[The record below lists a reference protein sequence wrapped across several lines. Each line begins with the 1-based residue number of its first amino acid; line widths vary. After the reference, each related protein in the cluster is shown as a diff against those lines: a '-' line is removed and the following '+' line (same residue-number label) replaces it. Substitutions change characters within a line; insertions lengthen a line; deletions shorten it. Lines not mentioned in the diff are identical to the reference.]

1 MINAQRRLFA
11 HYEWR
16 LFMSATNTPV
26 DFNDYKVA
34 DMSLAAWGRRE
45 TFIAESEMPALMG
58 LRRKYASEQ
67 PLNGAKIIGC
77 IHMTIQT
84 AVLIE
89 TLVDLGAEV
98 RWSSCNVLSTQD
110 QAAAAIAAAG
120 IAVFAWKGQT
130 EEEYEWCLEQ
140 TILKDGKT
148 WDANMVLDDGGDLT
162 ELLHKKYP
170 NILEN
175 VHGVT
180 EETTTGVHRLLDMLA
195 KGELKIP
202 AINVND
208 SVTKSKNDNKYGCR
222 HSLNDA
228 IKRGTDHLLS
238 GKQALVIGYGDVGK
252 GSSQSLR
259 QEGMIV
265 KISEVDPICAMQA
278 CMDGFEVVSPF
289 IDGVNDGS
297 YASIDPAL
305 LGKIDLIVTTTGN
318 VNVCDANMLKALK
331 KRAVVCNI
339 GHFDNEIDT
348 DFMRKNWV
356 WEEVKPQVHKVHRTG
371 YSGFDQKNDDYLILL
386 SEGRLVNLGNATG
399 HPSRIMDGSFANQVL
414 AQIFLLD
421 QKYADL
427 SADQKAELLTVEVL
441 PKKLDEEVALE
452 MVRGFGGVVTKL
464 TKSQADYIGV
474 TIEGPF
480 KPQSYRY

>member
-1 MINAQRRLFA
+1 
-11 HYEWR
+11 
-16 LFMSATNTPV
+16 MSAVT
-26 DFNDYKVA
+26 DFTDYKVA
-34 DMSLAAWGRRE
+34 DISLADWGRRE
-45 TFIAESEMPALMG
+45 IIIAESEMPALMG
-58 LRRKYASEQ
+58 LRAKYAGAQ
-67 PLNGAKIIGC
+67 PLKGAKILGC

-89 TLVDLGAEV
+89 TLTALGAEV
-98 RWSSCNVLSTQD
+98 RWSSCNIFSTQD

-120 IAVFAWKGQT
+120 IPVFAWKGET
-130 EEEYEWCLEQ
+130 EEEYVWCIEQ
-140 TILKDGKT
+140 TILKDGKP
-148 WDANMVLDDGGDLT
+148 WDANMILDDGGDLT
-162 ELLHKKYP
+162 EILHERFP
-170 NILEN
+170 QVLEN
-175 VHGVT
+175 IHGVT

-195 KGELKIP
+195 KGTLKIP

-228 IKRGTDHLLS
+228 IKRGTDNLLS

-252 GSSQSLR
+252 GSAQSLM

-265 KISEVDPICAMQA
+265 KVSEVDPICAMQA
-278 CMDGFEVVSPF
+278 CMDGYELVSPY
-289 IDGVNDGS
+289 IDGINDGTD
-297 YASIDPAL
+297 ACIDKAL

-318 VNVCDANMLKALK
+318 ANVCDAGMLKALK

-348 DFMRKNWV
+348 AFMRKNWA
-356 WEEVKPQVHKVHRTG
+356 WEEVKPQVHKIHRTG
-371 YSGFDQKNDDYLILL
+371 AGSFDPRNDDYLILL

-414 AQIFLLD
+414 AQMHLFERKFA
-421 QKYADL
+421 QL
-427 SADQKAELLTVEVL
+427 SAEQKAAALTVEVL

-452 MVRGFGGVVTKL
+452 MVKGFGGVITRL
-464 TKSQADYIGV
+464 TDAQADYIGV
-474 TIEGPF
+474 PVDGPY
-480 KPQSYRY
+480 KPETYRY